1 MRLAHVD
8 HFVGNLYA
16 PFPEDT
22 FSAAKLFQD
31 IEMKRNGFSNVGEG
45 FLN

>member
-8 HFVGNLYA
+8 HFVGNFYA
-16 PFPEDT
+16 PFPEDA
-22 FSAAKLFQD
+22 FSAAKLLQD
-31 IEMKRNGFSNVGEG
+31 IEMKRNGFSDVGKG

>member
-1 MRLAHVD
+1 MRLTHVD

-16 PFPEDT
+16 TFPEDT
-22 FSAAKLFQD
+22 LSVAKLFQD

>member
-8 HFVGNLYA
+8 HFIGNLYA
-16 PFPEDT
+16 PFLEDA
-22 FSAAKLFQD
+22 FSIAKLFQD